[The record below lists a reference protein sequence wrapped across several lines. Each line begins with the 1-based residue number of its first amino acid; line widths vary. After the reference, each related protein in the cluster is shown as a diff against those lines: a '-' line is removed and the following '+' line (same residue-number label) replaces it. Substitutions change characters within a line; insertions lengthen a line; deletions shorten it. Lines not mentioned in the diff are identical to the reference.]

1 MRRETNDVEKER
13 IVTPAPTITWGMA
26 TGVGVS
32 TSAGVGTE
40 NVGLFVV
47 GPTAGAGAGAGVGNV
62 GVLGVG
68 PTGMGAGTWG
78 NGLI

>member
-1 MRRETNDVEKER
+1 
-13 IVTPAPTITWGMA
+13 MA

-47 GPTAGAGAGAGVGNV
+47 GLTAGAGVGNV